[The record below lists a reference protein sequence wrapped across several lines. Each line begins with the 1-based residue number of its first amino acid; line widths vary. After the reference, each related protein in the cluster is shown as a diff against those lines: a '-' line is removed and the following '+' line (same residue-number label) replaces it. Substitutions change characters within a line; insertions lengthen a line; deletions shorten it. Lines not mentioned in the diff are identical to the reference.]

1 MDGYHYETL
10 RNRTEDDLIKYYE
23 ISYKRNIIL
32 INKGTDGFK
41 IKACAKLET
50 VSQQLKNIYCLIKT
64 AHTCL
69 PLHTVGLDC
78 FLISVIV
85 SLPPFFHSQILLS
98 LMIKSKFNTLRMVI
112 VGK

>member
-10 RNRTEDDLIKYYE
+10 RNRTEDDLIKFYE
-23 ISYKRNIIL
+23 ISYKKNYIHKQRY
-32 INKGTDGFK
+32 GRFQ
-41 IKACAKLET
+41 IKACTKLET

-69 PLHTVGLDC
+69 PLNTVGLDC
-78 FLISVIV
+78 FLIAVIV
-85 SLPPFFHSQILLS
+85 SLSPFFHSQILLS